1 MTQLLLIRHGLND
14 WVGDRLAGW
23 TPGVYLNEEGRRQAE
38 ALAQRLASLPIEAVY
53 SSPLER
59 AIETAEVIA
68 APHGLKVQVREGI
81 GETRYGEW
89 TGRSMEDLAKLD
101 IWTAI
106 QFYPSGV
113 RFPGGETMREVQARA
128 VAELEVI
135 REAHP
140 EATVAAVSHADVI
153 KVAVAH
159 YIGLPLDLFQ
169 RLVIQPGSLTI
180 LHFGKGGPRLI
191 RLNDAGPLEPCGD
204 TIHRNGWSHETSD
217 PRC

>member
-1 MTQLLLIRHGLND
+1 MTQLLIIRHGLND
-14 WVGDRLAGW
+14 WIGDRLAGW
-23 TPGVYLNEEGRRQAE
+23 TPGVHLNEEGHRQAQ
-38 ALAQRLASLPIEAVY
+38 ALAERLASLPIEAVY

-68 APHGLKVQVREGI
+68 APYGLKVQVREGI
-81 GETRYGEW
+81 GETQFGEW
-89 TGRSMEDLAKLD
+89 TGQSIEDLAKLD

-106 QFYPSGV
+106 QFHPSGV

-128 VAELEVI
+128 VAELEMI

-140 EATVAAVSHADVI
+140 EATVAVVSHADVI
-153 KVAVAH
+153 KVAIAH

-180 LHFGKGGPRLI
+180 LHCGKGIPRLI
-191 RLNDAGPLEPCGD
+191 RLNDAGPLEPGKEA
-204 TIHRNGWSHETSD
+204 IHRNG
-217 PRC
+217 